1 MKRILLMV
9 LRNLWFVPYGW
20 FKLCYTAAH
29 VEKYTEEERY
39 QILKMIDRRANIG
52 GRITIDAYGVE
63 KHPEAG
69 WIHVF
74 SKPSGAI

>member
-39 QILKMIDRRANIG
+39 HSGNQIRSVYPL
-52 GRITIDAYGVE
+52 
-63 KHPEAG
+63 
-69 WIHVF
+69 
-74 SKPSGAI
+74 

>member
-29 VEKYTEEERY
+29 VEKYTEEESCSICLV
-39 QILKMIDRRANIG
+39 QQETLSD
-52 GRITIDAYGVE
+52 
-63 KHPEAG
+63 
-69 WIHVF
+69 
-74 SKPSGAI
+74 

>member
-39 QILKMIDRRANIG
+39 RPPGEYRRSYHHRCLWSG
-52 GRITIDAYGVE
+52 